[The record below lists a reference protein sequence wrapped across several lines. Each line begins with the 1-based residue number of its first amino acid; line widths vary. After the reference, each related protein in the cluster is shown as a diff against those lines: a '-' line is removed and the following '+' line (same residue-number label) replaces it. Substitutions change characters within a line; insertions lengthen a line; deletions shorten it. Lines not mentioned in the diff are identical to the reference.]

1 MNISQENDVT
11 ALPHRRRSNS
21 MLGLRVLSSAII
33 LPPVIAAIWYGGVFY
48 SVLLA
53 FFGAGML
60 LELSGLFSFRWAWM
74 KYVLAAAA
82 AGLPVAFEFLGAA
95 VCGLIIVCLAA
106 LFLFPS
112 EQRDSLGTR
121 LIFAIAAL
129 LAFAALLSLFLI
141 RESAGSH
148 PVFFLV
154 AVIAGTDIGGY
165 FTGKSIGGPKLAP
178 RISPNKT
185 WSGLIGGTAL
195 AGLFGTLLFMSP
207 LSLLIIDEETNQ
219 TKLTIFVI
227 IALSALF
234 AAVAQAGDLF
244 ESWLKRKRDVKN
256 SGRLI
261 PGHGGLLDRV
271 DGYLTVAPLAA
282 LILLMH
288 KWGYIAWP

>member
-1 MNISQENDVT
+1 
-11 ALPHRRRSNS
+11 
-21 MLGLRVLSSAII
+21 MLGLRVLSSAVL
-33 LPPVIAAIWYGGVFY
+33 LPPIIAAIWYGGVFY
-48 SVLLA
+48 SFLLA

-60 LELSGLFSFRWAWM
+60 LELSGLYGFRWAWI
-74 KYVLAAAA
+74 KYVLVA
-82 AGLPVAFEFLGAA
+82 AGAFLPVAFELLGAT
-95 VCGLIIVCLAA
+95 VCGLFIVCLAA
-106 LFLFPS
+106 VFLFPS
-112 EQRDSLGTR
+112 KQKDTLGTR
-121 LIFAIAAL
+121 LMFAVAAF
-129 LAFAALLSLFLI
+129 LAFAALLSLLLI

-195 AGLFGTLLFMSP
+195 AGLFGTLFLISP
-207 LSLLIIDEETNQ
+207 LSPLITDVSANQ
-219 TKLTIFVI
+219 THLTMLAI
-227 IALSALF
+227 IALSTVF
-234 AAVAQAGDLF
+234 APIAQAGDLL
-244 ESWLKRKRDVKN
+244 ESWLKRNRHVKD

-282 LILLMH
+282 LMLLMQ
-288 KWGYIAWP
+288 KWWYIAWP

>member
-1 MNISQENDVT
+1 LLNISQENDVT
-11 ALPHRRRSNS
+11 ALPHRRRSL
-21 MLGLRVLSSAII
+21 MLGLRVLSSVAV
-33 LPPVIAAIWYGGVFY
+33 LPPVIAAIWYGGVLY

-60 LELSGLFSFRWAWM
+60 FELSGLHSFRTAWV
-74 KYVLAAAA
+74 KYVLAAAGA
-82 AGLPVAFEFLGAA
+82 CLPVAFELLGDA
-95 VCGLIIVCLAA
+95 VCGLLIVCLAA
-106 LFLFPS
+106 VFLFPS

-121 LIFAIAAL
+121 SIFAVAAL
-129 LAFAALLSLFLI
+129 LAFAALLSLLLI
-141 RESAGSH
+141 RESAGANS
-148 PVFFLV
+148 VFFLV

-195 AGLFGTLLFMSP
+195 AGLFGTLFFISPMSP
-207 LSLLIIDEETNQ
+207 LITDDSANQ
-219 TKLTIFVI
+219 INLTMLAI
-227 IALSALF
+227 IALSAVF
-234 AAVAQAGDLF
+234 APVAQAGDLL

-271 DGYLTVAPLAA
+271 DGYLTAA
-282 LILLMH
+282 
-288 KWGYIAWP
+288 